1 MPAATPA
8 AAPGGSMASAGTT
21 PHDPAGAAA
30 NTAPGTAAAGAPS
43 SLVPS
48 TAAPAAATAPA
59 PSATAGVAQQTGA
72 PVGAAPAA
80 PADSAAGELANEYV
94 QRASALYDDGKIE
107 QALAEYRRGISH
119 DPMDSDTWYG
129 LAETFHA
136 LGREKQALD
145 TYALALTMIVHA
157 PELRAPYAELL
168 LANKKRDEAIKVLQ
182 RGIEL
187 DPDNS
192 ETLKAMLGTT
202 ALLSLDD
209 SSAAP
214 AASVKSELKA
224 LPAKPAPPGAKKAA
238 PVKRKKLCKLF
249 CSVAKP
255 K

>member
-1 MPAATPA
+1 V
-8 AAPGGSMASAGTT
+8 
-21 PHDPAGAAA
+21 
-30 NTAPGTAAAGAPS
+30 TAPTTSATSAT
-43 SLVPS
+43 S
-48 TAAPAAATAPA
+48 T
-59 PSATAGVAQQTGA
+59 TAGVAQQTGA

-80 PADSAAGELANEYV
+80 APADSAAELANEYV
-94 QRASALYDDGKIE
+94 QRASALYDEGKIE

-192 ETLKAMLGTT
+192 ETLKGMLGTT

-209 SSAAP
+209 ASVTPAAP
-214 AASVKSELKA
+214 KPEFKPMA
-224 LPAKPAPPGAKKAA
+224 AKPAPPGAKKAA

>member
-8 AAPGGSMASAGTT
+8 PAAP
-21 PHDPAGAAA
+21 H
-30 NTAPGTAAAGAPS
+30 GTA
-43 SLVPS
+43 
-48 TAAPAAATAPA
+48 T
-59 PSATAGVAQQTGA
+59 PSATVAQQSGA
-72 PVGAAPAA
+72 PLNVVPAPA
-80 PADSAAGELANEYV
+80 ADSAAPEDANEYV
-94 QRASALYDDGKIE
+94 QRASTLYEEGKIE
-107 QALAEYRRGISH
+107 LALAEYRRGISH

-129 LAETFHA
+129 LAETLHA

-168 LANKKRDEAIKVLQ
+168 LANKKRDEAIRVLQ
-182 RGIEL
+182 KGIEL

-192 ETLKAMLGTT
+192 ATLKAMLGTT

-214 AASVKSELKA
+214 AATATKAEL
-224 LPAKPAPPGAKKAA
+224 KPAPARAAGAPGAKKPA

-249 CSVAKP
+249 CNVAKP

>member
-1 MPAATPA
+1 MPAATSAPASATPAAPASAAPTDVGGGA
-8 AAPGGSMASAGTT
+8 AAPVTVPAAPNATAT
-21 PHDPAGAAA
+21 PA
-30 NTAPGTAAAGAPS
+30 TAA
-43 SLVPS
+43 
-48 TAAPAAATAPA
+48 
-59 PSATAGVAQQTGA
+59 VAQQTGA
-72 PVGAAPAA
+72 PVSAAPAA
-80 PADSAAGELANEYV
+80 PAADSASAELANEYV
-94 QRASALYDDGKIE
+94 QRASALYEEGKIE
-107 QALAEYRRGISH
+107 LALAEYRRGISH
-119 DPMDSDTWYG
+119 DPMDSDTWYN

-145 TYALALTMIVHA
+145 TYAMALTFIAHA

-192 ETLKAMLGTT
+192 QTLKAMLGTT

-209 SSAAP
+209 STVAVAAAKPEFTPAVKKAAP
-214 AASVKSELKA
+214 A
-224 LPAKPAPPGAKKAA
+224 PGAKKAA

-249 CSVAKP
+249 CNVAKP